1 MSVVMDTW
9 DQLLEHLERTLDPQT
24 FDTWFRPTSM
34 LGTQSG
40 VLLISVPNEVFRDWL
55 TQKYAGLVREALE
68 LFPDSPADVRFIV
81 EDQHTEMAP
90 AVPVA
95 AAPVPESGPSGATLN
110 PKYTFGSFVVG
121 ASNQFAHAA
130 ARAVAEGPSRSYN
143 PLFLYGGVGL
153 GKTHLMLAIGHHI
166 RNSLPDLRIVYL
178 SSERFMNELINSIRY
193 DRTHEFRERYRNI
206 DVLLM
211 DDIQFLAG
219 KERTQE
225 EFFHTFNAL
234 HEEQK
239 QIVVTSDAPPKEIPT
254 LEERLQ
260 SRFEWGLLADI
271 QPPDL
276 ETKVAILKKKA
287 AAEAPSKHLP
297 DDVLLYIA
305 TASKSNIRE
314 LEGALIRLLAYASL
328 TGDEISL
335 ELTKTVLRDTLR
347 TGETAI
353 TIDTI
358 QDRVAEFYG
367 LRPGELNS
375 RSNARR
381 ITRPRQVAMFLCKE
395 LTPHSLPEI
404 GRAFGGKH
412 HSTVIHSVRKVKEQM
427 GDDNDLQRGVTN
439 LLESFR

>member
-1 MSVVMDTW
+1 MDTW
-9 DQLLEHLERTLDPQT
+9 DRLLEQLERTLDPQT

-34 LGTQSG
+34 LADRNG
-40 VLLISVPNEVFRDWL
+40 VLSVSVPNEVFRDWL
-55 TQKYAGLVREALE
+55 TQKYAGLVRETLE
-68 LFPDSPADVRFIV
+68 RFPGGPADIRFVVGDDEASVEVLEPESSLVVAATDSP
-81 EDQHTEMAP
+81 
-90 AVPVA
+90 
-95 AAPVPESGPSGATLN
+95 GATLN

-166 RNSLPDLRIVYL
+166 RHAFPSLRIVYL

-193 DRTHEFRERYRNI
+193 DRTHEFRERYRNL

-239 QIVVTSDAPPKEIPT
+239 QIVVTSDAPPKDIPS

-260 SRFEWGLLADI
+260 SRFEWGLQADI
-271 QPPDL
+271 QVPDL

-287 AAEAPSKHLP
+287 AVESPPRVLP
-297 DDVLLYIA
+297 DDVLFYIA
-305 TASKSNIRE
+305 MACKSNIRE

-328 TGDEISL
+328 TGDDITL
-335 ELTKTVLRDTLR
+335 DLAKTVLRDTLR
-347 TGETAI
+347 TGDRVI
-353 TIDTI
+353 TIDSI
-358 QDRVAEFYG
+358 QGRVSDFYG

-412 HSTVIHSVRKVKEQM
+412 HSTVIHSVRKVRKDMEL
-427 GDDNDLQRGVTN
+427 DKDLQRGVNN
-439 LLESFR
+439 LLGSFR

>member
-1 MSVVMDTW
+1 MDTW
-9 DQLLEHLERTLDPQT
+9 DRLLEQLELSLDPQT

-34 LGTQSG
+34 LADRNG
-40 VLLISVPNEVFRDWL
+40 VLSVSVPNEVFRDWL
-55 TQKYAGLVREALE
+55 TQKYAGLVRETLE
-68 LFPDSPADVRFIV
+68 RFPGGPADIRFVVGTDDV
-81 EDQHTEMAP
+81 EIDPLLREP
-90 AVPVA
+90 SPVPVA
-95 AAPVPESGPSGATLN
+95 SASPGATLN
-110 PKYTFGSFVVG
+110 PKYTFESFVVG

-153 GKTHLMLAIGHHI
+153 GKTHLMLAIGHLV
-166 RNSLPDLRIVYL
+166 RQLFPSLRIVYL

-193 DRTHEFRERYRNI
+193 DRTHEFRERYRTI

-239 QIVVTSDAPPKEIPT
+239 QIVVTSDAPPKDIPT

-271 QPPDL
+271 QAPDL

-287 AAEAPSKHLP
+287 EAEHPPRHLP
-297 DDVLLYIA
+297 DDVLFYIA
-305 TASKSNIRE
+305 TACKSNIRE
-314 LEGALIRLLAYASL
+314 LEGALIRLLAYSSL
-328 TGDEISL
+328 TGDVITL
-335 ELTKTVLRDTLR
+335 ELAKTVLRDTLR
-347 TGETAI
+347 TGDRVI
-353 TIDTI
+353 TIDSI
-358 QDRVAEFYG
+358 QSLVSDFYG

-381 ITRPRQVAMFLCKE
+381 IMRPRQVAMFLC
-395 LTPHSLPEI
+395 
-404 GRAFGGKH
+404 R
-412 HSTVIHSVRKVKEQM
+412 IHSR
-427 GDDNDLQRGVTN
+427 
-439 LLESFR
+439 